1 MPKQL
6 VYILLIFLWLGTI
19 LATEANPQQELPLLE
34 DTSEVTPRTFEN
46 DFKEDY
52 QGSEYVYE
60 IEQTDGWFS
69 RLVDWMER
77 KLNDLFNLGS
87 RKKAAALL
95 DTLKLIFYGLIII
108 AVVYFIVRA
117 IMNGEG
123 RWVFGRRS
131 DKNIVQH
138 EDVETNIHV
147 VDFDKLIS
155 EAIQNSDYRLAVRYQ
170 YLNMLKKMSTNE
182 VISYDPEKTNLEY
195 TYEIK
200 NDALREQFQYASYLY
215 NYIWYGEFIIDK
227 SQYDKASNSF
237 TVLLKNI
244 AA

>member
-6 VYILLIFLWLGTI
+6 SYILVSFLLLGAI
-19 LATEANPQQELPLLE
+19 LATAANPQQELPLLE

-46 DFKEDY
+46 DFKDDY

-60 IEQTDGWFS
+60 VEQTEGWFS

-155 EAIQNSDYRLAVRYQ
+155 EAIQSNDYRLAVRYQ

-227 SQYDKASNSF
+227 SQYDKASDSF